1 MMLVVFTTLPNADS
15 ARAMARMLVERHLV
29 ACAQVEGIESFYRW
43 QGAVQHEPEHRLMLK
58 TTANRYPAV
67 EAAIREQHPYELP
80 AIYAVPVAQAFEP
93 YANWVTDHCQS
104 R

>member
-43 QGAVQHEPEHRLMLK
+43 EGVVQHEPEHRLMLK

>member
-80 AIYAVPVAQAFEP
+80 AMYALPLAHASPAYAQ
-93 YANWVTDHCQS
+93 WVLENTIKK
-104 R
+104 